1 MRKQMAKQ
9 SDATARFEKHWRK
22 AMEQP
27 ELVEAPAVKLEVD
40 LSPMA
45 VLTRLREVDRAA
57 LGLSADA
64 VEDTLKRLRDRFL

>member
-1 MRKQMAKQ
+1 
-9 SDATARFEKHWRK
+9 
-22 AMEQP
+22 MEQP